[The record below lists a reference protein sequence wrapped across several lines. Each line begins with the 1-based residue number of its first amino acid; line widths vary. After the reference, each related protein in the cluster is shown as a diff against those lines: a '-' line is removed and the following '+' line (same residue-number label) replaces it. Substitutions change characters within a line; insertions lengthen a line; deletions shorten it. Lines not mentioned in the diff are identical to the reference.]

1 MGKLGNVLKR
11 FDMNPSTEDSFKVRT
26 ASGALS
32 VILEMTSFVV
42 SIITVVIMASLFW
55 GELKLYMTSVLRT
68 EDMVIDKETKD
79 RTVINM
85 SIDFDRFVV
94 LYLVLSRIPCML
106 IDVGYRD
113 ALGNDRTDL
122 ESEIR
127 KTNLDVNGNLIG
139 VTDTSTVWMI
149 I

>member
-1 MGKLGNVLKR
+1 
-11 FDMNPSTEDSFKVRT
+11 
-26 ASGALS
+26 
-32 VILEMTSFVV
+32 
-42 SIITVVIMASLFW
+42 
-55 GELKLYMTSVLRT
+55 
-68 EDMVIDKETKD
+68 MVIDKETKD

-94 LYLVLSRIPCML
+94 LYLVLSRIPRML

>member
-1 MGKLGNVLKR
+1 M
-11 FDMNPSTEDSFKVRT
+11 
-26 ASGALS
+26 
-32 VILEMTSFVV
+32 
-42 SIITVVIMASLFW
+42 
-55 GELKLYMTSVLRT
+55 
-68 EDMVIDKETKD
+68 IDKETKD

-85 SIDFDRFVV
+85 YIDFDRFVV

>member
-1 MGKLGNVLKR
+1 
-11 FDMNPSTEDSFKVRT
+11 
-26 ASGALS
+26 
-32 VILEMTSFVV
+32 
-42 SIITVVIMASLFW
+42 
-55 GELKLYMTSVLRT
+55 
-68 EDMVIDKETKD
+68 MVIDKETKD

-149 I
+149 V

>member
-1 MGKLGNVLKR
+1 M
-11 FDMNPSTEDSFKVRT
+11 
-26 ASGALS
+26 
-32 VILEMTSFVV
+32 
-42 SIITVVIMASLFW
+42 
-55 GELKLYMTSVLRT
+55 
-68 EDMVIDKETKD
+68 IDKETKD

-139 VTDTSTVWMI
+139 VRDTSTVWMI

>member
-1 MGKLGNVLKR
+1 M
-11 FDMNPSTEDSFKVRT
+11 
-26 ASGALS
+26 
-32 VILEMTSFVV
+32 
-42 SIITVVIMASLFW
+42 
-55 GELKLYMTSVLRT
+55 
-68 EDMVIDKETKD
+68 IDKETKD

-149 I
+149 V

>member
-1 MGKLGNVLKR
+1 M
-11 FDMNPSTEDSFKVRT
+11 
-26 ASGALS
+26 
-32 VILEMTSFVV
+32 
-42 SIITVVIMASLFW
+42 
-55 GELKLYMTSVLRT
+55 
-68 EDMVIDKETKD
+68 IDKETKD

-94 LYLVLSRIPCML
+94 LYLVLSRIPCRL

>member
-1 MGKLGNVLKR
+1 
-11 FDMNPSTEDSFKVRT
+11 
-26 ASGALS
+26 
-32 VILEMTSFVV
+32 
-42 SIITVVIMASLFW
+42 
-55 GELKLYMTSVLRT
+55 
-68 EDMVIDKETKD
+68 MVIDKETKD

-85 SIDFDRFVV
+85 SIDFDRFVF

>member
-1 MGKLGNVLKR
+1 
-11 FDMNPSTEDSFKVRT
+11 
-26 ASGALS
+26 
-32 VILEMTSFVV
+32 
-42 SIITVVIMASLFW
+42 
-55 GELKLYMTSVLRT
+55 
-68 EDMVIDKETKD
+68 MVIDKETKD

>member
-1 MGKLGNVLKR
+1 
-11 FDMNPSTEDSFKVRT
+11 
-26 ASGALS
+26 
-32 VILEMTSFVV
+32 
-42 SIITVVIMASLFW
+42 
-55 GELKLYMTSVLRT
+55 
-68 EDMVIDKETKD
+68 MVIDKETKD

-85 SIDFDRFVV
+85 SIDFDRFVD

>member
-1 MGKLGNVLKR
+1 
-11 FDMNPSTEDSFKVRT
+11 
-26 ASGALS
+26 
-32 VILEMTSFVV
+32 
-42 SIITVVIMASLFW
+42 
-55 GELKLYMTSVLRT
+55 
-68 EDMVIDKETKD
+68 MVIDKETKD

-139 VTDTSTVWMI
+139 VRDTSTVWMI

>member
-1 MGKLGNVLKR
+1 M
-11 FDMNPSTEDSFKVRT
+11 DM
-26 ASGALS
+26 L
-32 VILEMTSFVV
+32 I
-42 SIITVVIMASLFW
+42 
-55 GELKLYMTSVLRT
+55 
-68 EDMVIDKETKD
+68 
-79 RTVINM
+79 
-85 SIDFDRFVV
+85 
-94 LYLVLSRIPCML
+94 VLSRIPCML

>member
-1 MGKLGNVLKR
+1 M
-11 FDMNPSTEDSFKVRT
+11 
-26 ASGALS
+26 
-32 VILEMTSFVV
+32 
-42 SIITVVIMASLFW
+42 
-55 GELKLYMTSVLRT
+55 
-68 EDMVIDKETKD
+68 IDKETKD

>member
-1 MGKLGNVLKR
+1 
-11 FDMNPSTEDSFKVRT
+11 
-26 ASGALS
+26 
-32 VILEMTSFVV
+32 
-42 SIITVVIMASLFW
+42 
-55 GELKLYMTSVLRT
+55 
-68 EDMVIDKETKD
+68 
-79 RTVINM
+79 
-85 SIDFDRFVV
+85 
-94 LYLVLSRIPCML
+94 ML

>member
-1 MGKLGNVLKR
+1 
-11 FDMNPSTEDSFKVRT
+11 
-26 ASGALS
+26 
-32 VILEMTSFVV
+32 
-42 SIITVVIMASLFW
+42 
-55 GELKLYMTSVLRT
+55 
-68 EDMVIDKETKD
+68 MVIDKETKD

-85 SIDFDRFVV
+85 SVDFDRLVV
-94 LYLVLSRIPCML
+94 LCPVLSRIPCML

-139 VTDTSTVWMI
+139 VTDTSTVSLI
-149 I
+149 A

>member
-1 MGKLGNVLKR
+1 
-11 FDMNPSTEDSFKVRT
+11 
-26 ASGALS
+26 
-32 VILEMTSFVV
+32 
-42 SIITVVIMASLFW
+42 
-55 GELKLYMTSVLRT
+55 
-68 EDMVIDKETKD
+68 MVIDKETKD

-139 VTDTSTVWMI
+139 VTDTSTVCMI

>member
-1 MGKLGNVLKR
+1 
-11 FDMNPSTEDSFKVRT
+11 
-26 ASGALS
+26 
-32 VILEMTSFVV
+32 
-42 SIITVVIMASLFW
+42 
-55 GELKLYMTSVLRT
+55 
-68 EDMVIDKETKD
+68 MVIDKETKD

-94 LYLVLSRIPCML
+94 VYLVLSRIPCML